1 MTKRQNSLQA
11 DDVDVEVC
19 LLGQILFVGQSL
31 DEPVPD
37 GGRDLLELARVPVLQ
52 LGLPGLGD
60 DPELAVDLVLVVLAL
75 QRGVLARL
83 LLGLD
88 LSYKDELSCR

>member
-1 MTKRQNSLQA
+1 M
-11 DDVDVEVC
+11 
-19 LLGQILFVGQSL
+19 
-31 DEPVPD
+31 DESVPD
-37 GGRDLLELARVPVLQ
+37 GRRDLLELARVPVLQ

-88 LSYKDELSCR
+88 LSYRDEFVIR